1 MGTIKRNYSNNILSN
16 GKFDAT
22 DLTGTI
28 PTDNINGSTV
38 QTIAGDPP
46 APANGQI
53 WYNSVSSALKARVL
67 TAGSLSWAS
76 GGNLSQARGS
86 MSGGSGAGIQTACF
100 VTGGQ
105 IPSNHNGT
113 EEYDGSSW
121 TAGTNFPTG
130 RVWMGGTGTLTA
142 GLIVGGSQPANVDES
157 KHYDGTTW
165 TAGGNLA
172 AVGRVRAVFGIQT
185 AAITAGG
192 SPRENIGQTAEEY
205 DGTSWSPISAPA
217 FQAEGKSAGSASPVS
232 AGVIYGGSSPSPSTQ
247 TEEWNGSS
255 WTTTT
260 NLSNGRRYL
269 GGFGTQTAAIA
280 SHGVG
285 PGSGTTNTAVTE
297 QYDGSSWSNAATA
310 STARAQVGASNGATT
325 DGLVAAGELSPGY
338 SNATEEYSV
347 SSPSYVNQTISTS

>member
-1 MGTIKRNYSNNILSN
+1 MGTIKQNWSNNILTD

-28 PTDNINGSTV
+28 PTGNINGSTV

-46 APANGQI
+46 APNNGQI
-53 WYNSVSSALKARVL
+53 WYNSVAQVLKARVL
-67 TAGSLSWAS
+67 VPGSLSWAS

-86 MSGGSGAGIQTACF
+86 MSGGSGAGVQTACF

-105 IPSNHNGT
+105 IPGNHDGT
-113 EEYDGSSW
+113 EEYDGASW
-121 TAGTNFPTG
+121 TAGTNFPQG

-142 GLIVGGSQPANVDES
+142 GLIVGGSQPANVDET

-165 TAGGNLA
+165 TAGGTLGS
-172 AVGRVRAVFGIQT
+172 VGRVRAVFGIQT

-192 SPRENIGQTAEEY
+192 SPREAIGQTAEEY
-205 DGTSWSPISAPA
+205 NGTTWTPISAPSY
-217 FQAEGKSAGSASPVS
+217 QAEGKAAGSASPVS
-232 AGVIYGGSSPSPSTQ
+232 AGVIFGGSPPSPSTQ

-255 WTTTT
+255 WTTTPS
-260 NLSNGRRYL
+260 LANGRRYL
-269 GGFGTQTAAIA
+269 GGFGTQTTAIA

-285 PGSGTTNTAVTE
+285 PGAGTTNTAVTE
-297 QYDGSSWSNAATA
+297 QYDGTTWTNAATA

-325 DGLVAAGELSPGY
+325 AGLVAAGELNPGY
-338 SNATEEYSV
+338 SNATEEYTV
-347 SSPSYVNQTISTS
+347 SASTYTNQTISTS